1 MNDLFFIRYQPK
13 LMLVDSMDMPN
24 DVELAHRRLCDFVWA
39 MDRSPQDDDIV
50 LPSICRVRPG
60 EWVRVKG
67 GLQLKGWHSH
77 EGFFEHNGALK
88 TLKEAKDDYLSRQER
103 TKAATEARL
112 ARIAERDDKRDEKRD
127 DARDVNRGEMQLQSQ
142 SQSQSQL
149 QSQAHNKTRRSAPDI
164 SEATR
169 IYGEYPRKVGR
180 PAALRAIQKQ
190 IGKFGFERLLDLTK
204 RFASAWAVAVDLKFC
219 PHPSTWFNQ
228 ERFND
233 DPGSWCPETSKGRG
247 GPSVADK
254 LFDKSIR
261 SAERDL

>member
-142 SQSQSQL
+142 SQSQSQSTSSL
-149 QSQAHNKTRRSAPDI
+149 NISLESKNPPKGQSSNFRALKIANRIISNQDSWHWENCKVPIGGLKSRSLATVIEPHLDNTRLIAEWQSAVREAHGAVVDGLPKAKRNP
-164 SEATR
+164 
-169 IYGEYPRKVGR
+169 VGYCIACFKAR
-180 PAALRAIQKQ
+180 
-190 IGKFGFERLLDLTK
+190 
-204 RFASAWAVAVDLKFC
+204 V
-219 PHPSTWFNQ
+219 
-228 ERFND
+228 
-233 DPGSWCPETSKGRG
+233 
-247 GPSVADK
+247 SV
-254 LFDKSIR
+254 
-261 SAERDL
+261 